1 MKGYLM
7 DWPIV
12 VGLVNYQGYGID
24 QVFRNLYGLGAEY
37 VEVDYIKTPLGVVN
51 EYGLTHLN
59 ESDLQKP
66 KDFFQLLNQY
76 QLKALTFSGHVKLSI
91 EEDVELFLKKM
102 EFAKKIGVKYI
113 TTGEGPAEK
122 RQEIFKHIRWIEKK
136 ARELDLLVCLE
147 TEMSN
152 TLITRGTEGI
162 PIINEIASPYIKM
175 TYDTGN
181 IYYAQK
187 GNIDITEDL
196 RSAIDYIE
204 VIHFK
209 DPYIIDGTIQFGEI
223 GKGEINFFELAKI
236 MKAKGRIIPIT
247 IEIPYFFQSNQWGP
261 FEVSE
266 KILPIEDVNRLLSK
280 SIGFIQDL
288 FKE

>member
-1 MKGYLM
+1 M

-91 EEDVELFLKKM
+91 EEDVELFLKNGICQ
-102 EFAKKIGVKYI
+102 ENWVKYI

-122 RQEIFKHIRWIEKK
+122 
-136 ARELDLLVCLE
+136 
-147 TEMSN
+147 
-152 TLITRGTEGI
+152 TR
-162 PIINEIASPYIKM
+162 
-175 TYDTGN
+175 
-181 IYYAQK
+181 
-187 GNIDITEDL
+187 
-196 RSAIDYIE
+196 
-204 VIHFK
+204 
-209 DPYIIDGTIQFGEI
+209 
-223 GKGEINFFELAKI
+223 NF
-236 MKAKGRIIPIT
+236 
-247 IEIPYFFQSNQWGP
+247 
-261 FEVSE
+261 
-266 KILPIEDVNRLLSK
+266 
-280 SIGFIQDL
+280 
-288 FKE
+288 

>member
-1 MKGYLM
+1 M

-12 VGLVNYQGYGID
+12 VGLVSYQGYEVDQIFKNLHGI
-24 QVFRNLYGLGAEY
+24 GAKY
-37 VEVDYIKTPLGVVN
+37 VEIDYIKTPLGVVH

-59 ESDLQKP
+59 ENDLQKSEN
-66 KDFFQLLNQY
+66 FSQLLNHYHLQ
-76 QLKALTFSGHVKLSI
+76 ALTFSGHVKLSI
-91 EEDVELFLKKM
+91 EADVELFLKKM
-102 EFAKKIGVKYI
+102 EFAKEIGAKYI

-122 RQEIFKHIRWIEKK
+122 KQEFFKYIQRVEKK
-136 ARELDLLVCLE
+136 ARDLDLLVCLE

-187 GNIDITEDL
+187 GNIDMVEDL

-204 VIHFK
+204 TIHFK
-209 DPYIIDGTIQFGEI
+209 DPFIIDGTIQFGEI
-223 GKGEINFFELAKI
+223 GKGKINFLELAKI
-236 MKAKGRIIPIT
+236 IKEKGRIIPIT
-247 IEIPYFFQSNQWGP
+247 IEIPYFFYSSQWGP
-261 FEVSE
+261 FEVSK
-266 KILPIEDVNRLLSK
+266 KILPIEDVNRLIKNSLS
-280 SIGFIQDL
+280 FIRDL
-288 FKE
+288 FKEQSI